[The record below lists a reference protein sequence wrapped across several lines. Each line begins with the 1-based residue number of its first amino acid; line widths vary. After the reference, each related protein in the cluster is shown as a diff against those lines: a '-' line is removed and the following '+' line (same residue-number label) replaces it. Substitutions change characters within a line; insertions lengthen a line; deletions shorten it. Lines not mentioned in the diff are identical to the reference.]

1 MIPLILNISNAL
13 FRQAI
18 DQREMRNQLL
28 KLKKG
33 KSTKAERRFLEIL
46 KKNHIPFK
54 AKAVVKG
61 REVDFLLGLKFQ
73 YAVDIDGH
81 EQDPIKNVHLVKAGY
96 IPIHFSNKEILTLTK
111 EELANKLKHL
121 C

>member
-1 MIPLILNISNAL
+1 M
-13 FRQAI
+13 
-18 DQREMRNQLL
+18 
-28 KLKKG
+28 
-33 KSTKAERRFLEIL
+33 EIL

-54 AKAVVKG
+54 AKVKVNG

-81 EQDPIKNVHLVKAGY
+81 EQDPVKNEFLVRAGY
-96 IPIHFSNKEILTLTK
+96 IPIHFSNQEIISYDKELLI
-111 EELANKLKHL
+111 NKLKRL

>member
-1 MIPLILNISNAL
+1 M
-13 FRQAI
+13 
-18 DQREMRNQLL
+18 
-28 KLKKG
+28 
-33 KSTKAERRFLEIL
+33 EIL

-54 AKAVVKG
+54 AKVVVKG

-81 EQDPIKNVHLVKAGY
+81 DQDGAKNVHLVNAGY
-96 IPIHFSNKEILTLTK
+96 IPIHFSNREILTLTK
-111 EELANKLKHL
+111 EELLIKLKRL